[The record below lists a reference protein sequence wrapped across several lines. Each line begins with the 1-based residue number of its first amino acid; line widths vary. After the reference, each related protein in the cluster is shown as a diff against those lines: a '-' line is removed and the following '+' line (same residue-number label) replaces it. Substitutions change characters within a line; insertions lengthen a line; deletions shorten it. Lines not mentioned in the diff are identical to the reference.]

1 MIMNDYK
8 RYLRK
13 KGYSETT
20 IESYDLAKSRFIEWC
35 IKEHTNPDEID
46 YKKLLSYTKSLTR
59 KGNSKRTV
67 NHKLAI
73 IKNYFE
79 YLMKENYRIDN
90 PAEGIIIKGIVKKQ
104 LYNLLEVEELE
115 DLYYSYETENIKDP
129 YHSLTAKRN
138 KVIVGLMVYQ
148 GLSTSDMKRLQTE
161 HIQLSKGKIYIPGS
175 RIGGRRELE
184 LKPWQVMELMEYL
197 TQIRPQLLQRRNM
210 VSDELFIVSNGRLTD
225 TVSHLLKK
233 LKKINY
239 KVQNAHQLRSSVIV
253 CWLTKYNL
261 REVQVMA
268 GHRRIS
274 TTERYLQEDLK
285 ALQELINTYH
295 PLQ

>member
-1 MIMNDYK
+1 MINY
-8 RYLRK
+8 REYLIK
-13 KGYSETT
+13 EKYSASS
-20 IESYDLAKSRFIEWC
+20 IESYLYESDKFIEWLK
-35 IKEHTNPDEID
+35 IKQYDTIHFDYQNALDYASYLQKKYSNLKTINHKIVGVRRYFDYLIETGTRSINPFTDMLIKGD
-46 YKKLLSYTKSLTR
+46 KKKKLL
-59 KGNSKRTV
+59 
-67 NHKLAI
+67 H
-73 IKNYFE
+73 
-79 YLMKENYRIDN
+79 
-90 PAEGIIIKGIVKKQ
+90 
-104 LYNLLEVEELE
+104 NLLSMDELE
-115 DLYYSYETENIKDP
+115 DLYYSY
-129 YHSLTAKRN
+129 
-138 KVIVGLMVYQ
+138 
-148 GLSTSDMKRLQTE
+148 STNHTTGRIDRSSDMKRLQTE